1 MKPAVRRA
9 LTQLAPGVDRF
20 GLVLALLVLSY
31 LVFALSGSSTPRI
44 LEGSFAV
51 VALWLALH
59 ASAVGPRVRLWAA
72 AMLLAAFLAVVVITQ
87 SVADST
93 ALLAG
98 QRELRIRHGS
108 DTYRL
113 RLTASGK
120 LILTK

>member
-1 MKPAVRRA
+1 MDLRA
-9 LTQLAPGVDRF
+9 Q
-20 GLVLALLVLSY
+20 
-31 LVFALSGSSTPRI
+31 
-44 LEGSFAV
+44 
-51 VALWLALH
+51 
-59 ASAVGPRVRLWAA
+59 ASAPSSGQARADAP
-72 AMLLAAFLAVVVITQ
+72 VVDFP
-87 SVADST
+87 VADST

>member
-1 MKPAVRRA
+1 MDLRTQAATPSSGQARA
-9 LTQLAPGVDRF
+9 DGPVVDF
-20 GLVLALLVLSY
+20 
-31 LVFALSGSSTPRI
+31 P
-44 LEGSFAV
+44 
-51 VALWLALH
+51 
-59 ASAVGPRVRLWAA
+59 
-72 AMLLAAFLAVVVITQ
+72 
-87 SVADST
+87 VADST

>member
-1 MKPAVRRA
+1 MAARWATIASVSMRRRSKRW
-9 LTQLAPGVDRF
+9 QR
-20 GLVLALLVLSY
+20 
-31 LVFALSGSSTPRI
+31 
-44 LEGSFAV
+44 
-51 VALWLALH
+51 
-59 ASAVGPRVRLWAA
+59 
-72 AMLLAAFLAVVVITQ
+72 
-87 SVADST
+87 DST